1 MTAKEYLN
9 QAYRLDQQISSKQE
23 QIDALND
30 LATRCTASM
39 TGMPHSPNQGNS
51 SMADAIC
58 KIVDLQTAIAND
70 MGALVDLKADI
81 IRTISQV
88 SNVEYRLILE
98 KRYVTGKTWPEIA
111 IDLGYKM
118 RRMFDLHEEALAAIK
133 IPEKNAA
140 VQ

>member
-9 QAYRLDQQISSKQE
+9 QAYLLDQRISSKQE

-58 KIVDLQTAIAND
+58 KIVDLQTAIVND
-70 MGALVDLKADI
+70 MGELVDLKADI

-98 KRYVTGKTWPEIA
+98 KRYITGKTWTEIA
-111 IDLGYKM
+111 VELGHKM
-118 RRMFDLHEEALAAIK
+118 RHLFKLHDAALDSVK
-133 IPEKNAA
+133 IPEKYSA

>member
-1 MTAKEYLN
+1 MTAEKYLS
-9 QAYRLDQQISSKQE
+9 QARHLE
-23 QIDALND
+23 QHIDAKVGQVASLND
-30 LATRCTASM
+30 LATKCTTVMS
-39 TGMPHSPNQGNS
+39 GMPHSPNQGNS